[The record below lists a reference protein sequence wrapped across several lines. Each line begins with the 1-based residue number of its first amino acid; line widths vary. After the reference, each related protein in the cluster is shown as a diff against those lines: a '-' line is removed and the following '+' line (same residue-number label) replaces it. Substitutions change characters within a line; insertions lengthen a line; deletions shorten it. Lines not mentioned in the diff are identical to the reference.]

1 MTQQIEN
8 YQKFFLDQANEQQR
22 DYRKIRYASM
32 KQLFRE
38 EKVCYAVVDHINNER
53 GHIVLKFKKGYA
65 PRLKVLRSFVLIYK
79 TAREKWGD
87 FPPLW
92 GCIFNDFIKSKDYC
106 SPYSDITP
114 LYFLNKNDGGFD
126 YVGCSS
132 VSLDMFSKIK
142 AAIEANKTVHFLL
155 F

>member
-65 PRLKVLRSFVLIYK
+65 PRLKVLL
-79 TAREKWGD
+79 
-87 FPPLW
+87 
-92 GCIFNDFIKSKDYC
+92 
-106 SPYSDITP
+106 
-114 LYFLNKNDGGFD
+114 
-126 YVGCSS
+126 
-132 VSLDMFSKIK
+132 
-142 AAIEANKTVHFLL
+142 
-155 F
+155 